1 MALLTDGNG
10 SNEASVVNGALKVVA
25 ATVERS
31 QEFTA
36 AFTVQPSTLTAATVY
51 AAIRNSNTSRKMRI
65 KRIVILSGFSGAV
78 ANSFSLFGLRKFTGS
93 YSGGVFAPVVN
104 LSEQALVSGV
114 GIRYA
119 DTSLTPTDVS
129 ASAPIAMP
137 GSSNIQ
143 YGGAQ
148 TTLEYD
154 NFILGVN
161 EGLQFQAESAIVAG
175 QRMSFSITWEE
186 FE

>member
-10 SNEASVVNGALKVVA
+10 SNEARVVNGSLKVVA
-25 ATVERS
+25 APVERS

-51 AAIRNSNTSRKMRI
+51 AAIRNSNTTRKMRI
-65 KRIVILSGFSGAV
+65 KRIVILSGFSGTA
-78 ANSFSLFGLRKFTGS
+78 ANTFSLFSLRKFTGN

-114 GIRYA
+114 GVRYTDA
-119 DTSLTPTDVS
+119 ALTPTDIA

-143 YGGAQ
+143 HGGAQ
-148 TTLEYD
+148 TTLVYD

-175 QRMSFSITWEE
+175 QRMAFSVTWEE

>member
-10 SNEASVVNGALKVVA
+10 SNEASVVDGALKVVQ
-25 ATVERS
+25 TINRS

-36 AFTVQPSTLTAATVY
+36 AFNVQPSTLTAATVY

-65 KRIVILSGFSGAV
+65 KRIVILSGFSGTG
-78 ANSFSLFGLRKFTGS
+78 ANTFSLFSLRKFTGN
-93 YSGGVFAPVVN
+93 YTGGVFAPVVN
-104 LSEQALVSGV
+104 LSEQALVSEVGV
-114 GIRYA
+114 RFS
-119 DTSLTPTDVS
+119 DTALTPTDVS

-143 YGGAQ
+143 HGGAQ

-154 NFILGVN
+154 NFVLGVN
-161 EGLQFQAESAIVAG
+161 EGLQFQSESAIVAG
-175 QRMSFSITWEE
+175 QRMSFSVTWEE